1 MLRLWEMFY
10 TLVYFN
16 GEPWILYMSILKFG
30 LNASTKKSEFN
41 HKYNEKYPIVIV
53 RPQGPK

>member
-1 MLRLWEMFY
+1 
-10 TLVYFN
+10 
-16 GEPWILYMSILKFG
+16 MSILKFG
-30 LNASTKKSEFN
+30 LIASTKKSEFN